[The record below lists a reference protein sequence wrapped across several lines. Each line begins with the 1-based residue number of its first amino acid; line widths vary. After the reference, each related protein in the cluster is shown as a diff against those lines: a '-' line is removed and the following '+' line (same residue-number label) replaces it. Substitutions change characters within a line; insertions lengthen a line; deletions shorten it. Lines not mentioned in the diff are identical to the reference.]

1 MDLVSRISDVITAIG
16 LAIKGKQDT
25 LVSGTNIAT
34 INSQSLLAGGNI
46 VISGGGGSGT
56 LNVYI
61 QESEP
66 MVGTGEKVLWIQT
79 NADGRTSVFIK
90 EGE

>member
-1 MDLVSRISDVITAIG
+1 MDLVSRIQDVITAIG

-25 LVSGTNIAT
+25 LISGTNIAT
-34 INSQSLLAGGNI
+34 INNQSLLSGGNI
-46 VISGGGGSGT
+46 VISGGGGT
-56 LNVYI
+56 QNVYI

-66 MVGTGEKVLWIQT
+66 MVGAGEKVLWIQT
-79 NADGRTSVFIK
+79 NADGSTSVFIK